1 MSSLRAFIAGF
12 LTLAVLHVCVTCSED
27 DSGTQ
32 PTTDPTVNVDKIHEA
47 AQRVEDAFRTGIP
60 DSVRSVLTEEALVQY
75 DEDLAGI
82 AAEMPGFADAIA
94 ARRLVAYTSCYAEYA
109 YDVEGRTLSFA
120 MAGQD
125 EDDWKLMR
133 F

>member
-1 MSSLRAFIAGF
+1 MSSFRAFIAGF

-32 PTTDPTVNVDKIHEA
+32 PTTEPTVNVDKIHEA

-60 DSVRSVLTEEALVQY
+60 DSVRSVLTEEAGEQY
-75 DEDLAGI
+75 
-82 AAEMPGFADAIA
+82 AAFLPEITGEMPTFADVISS
-94 ARRLVAYTSCYAEYA
+94 RRLVSYTSCYAEYA